1 MATVGGAKRKTFR
14 ASFWANV
21 RAHPALHGRVEA
33 ADAVENTIL
42 TALPLCLQ
50 ELNHWNTGYNMIT
63 GTCGGGNFFLGLG
76 AYKAR
81 LAPHRLVQR
90 PAAFAPAAQ
99 ALAAIAV
106 CQRLQRQ
113 TDIPA
118 PAATDRHS
126 SACSDGPRT
135 PVGL

>member
-1 MATVGGAKRKTFR
+1 MCELTPRCTA
-14 ASFWANV
+14 AS
-21 RAHPALHGRVEA
+21 RLRTP
-33 ADAVENTIL
+33 ENMIL

-126 SACSDGPRT
+126 SACSDGPPT